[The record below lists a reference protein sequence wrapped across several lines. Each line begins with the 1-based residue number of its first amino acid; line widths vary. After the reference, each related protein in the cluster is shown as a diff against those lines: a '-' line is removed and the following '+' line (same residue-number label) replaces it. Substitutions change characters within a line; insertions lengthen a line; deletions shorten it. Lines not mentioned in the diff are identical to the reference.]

1 MIVFNFDV
9 IARPSEN
16 LGARQPD
23 PEGRD
28 LWRMFFDKS
37 VGRIVLVVNDDVNRQ
52 ILEIWLKKEGFKP
65 ALYEVMDTHDPV
77 LKAEKVQLLTTAFGK
92 ASWYVDNDPATCA
105 RTMRLGIPTLMVCSP
120 WVVRPEWHEQRV
132 PRDWDDIVE
141 ESARQAVL
149 RAEKTWGEL
158 E

>member
-9 IARPSEN
+9 LARPSAD

-28 LWRMFFDKS
+28 LWRMFFEKS

-52 ILEIWLKKEGFKP
+52 IFEVWLKKEGFKP

-77 LKAEKVQLLTTAFGK
+77 LKAEKVQLLTTSFGK

-132 PRDWDDIVE
+132 PRDWDDIVAE
-141 ESARQAVL
+141 TTRQAVIK
-149 RAEKTWGEL
+149 AEKTWGEF

>member
-1 MIVFNFDV
+1 MIIINFDV

-16 LGARQPD
+16 LGSRQPD

-37 VGRIVLVVNDDVNRQ
+37 VGRIALVIDDPVNHE
-52 ILEIWLKKEGFKP
+52 ILEVWLKKEGYKP
-65 ALYEVMDTHDPV
+65 ALYEVLETKNPM
-77 LKAEKVQLLTTAFGK
+77 LKAEKVQLLSTSFGR

-105 RTMRLGIPTLMVCSP
+105 RTMRLGIPTLMVCVP
-120 WVVRPEWHEQRV
+120 WVVRPEWHEERV
-132 PRDWDDIVE
+132 PRDWDDIVDE
-141 ESARQAVL
+141 TIRQRVIKT
-149 RAEKTWGEL
+149 EKTWGEL